1 VTRRVTVPFRAGA
14 GFLYWGDAGRGAARR
29 GGPTRLEAEPDLIAR
44 ARHDRAAFAA
54 LYDLYV
60 ARVYAFCAVH
70 SASREEAEDLTAQTF
85 ERALGAIGRYEER
98 GAPFS
103 AWLLRIAANAAA
115 NRARRPAAIPLHAER
130 SDGTTRARAD
140 ETAVDEA
147 AEEWVGEWLCA
158 DWIEEHLAALPAD
171 GQRVVQL
178 RFYDDLSFDAV
189 AAAMGRSEG
198 AVKQLLRR
206 TLTALRAR
214 IQEEDRRDG
223 YA

>member
-1 VTRRVTVPFRAGA
+1 M
-14 GFLYWGDAGRGAARR
+14 
-29 GGPTRLEAEPDLIAR
+29 R
-44 ARHDRAAFAA
+44 ARHDRAAFAT

-60 ARVYAFCAVH
+60 ARVYAFCAIH
-70 SASREEAEDLTAQTF
+70 SAGREEAEDLTAQTF
-85 ERALGAIGRYEER
+85 ARALDAIGRYEDLTAQTFARALDAIGRYEER

-115 NRARRPAAIPLHAER
+115 NRARRPVAVSLHAER
-130 SDGTTRARAD
+130 AAGATRSRK
-140 ETAVDEA
+140 DEA
-147 AEEWVGEWLCA
+147 VVGETEEEWVEEWLRA
-158 DWIEEHLAALPAD
+158 DWIEDHLAALPPD
-171 GQRVVQL
+171 GRRVVQL

-206 TLTALRAR
+206 TLTTLRGR
-214 IQEEDRRDG
+214 IEEEGRRDG

>member
-1 VTRRVTVPFRAGA
+1 MTRQEAG
-14 GFLYWGDAGRGAARR
+14 
-29 GGPTRLEAEPDLIAR
+29 PELIAR

-85 ERALGAIGRYEER
+85 ARALGAIGRYEER

-103 AWLLRIAANAAA
+103 AWLLRIAANAAI
-115 NRARRPAAIPLHAER
+115 NRGRRPAAVPLHR
-130 SDGTTRARAD
+130 GTSGDGGDGDAAAVLEVEDTRA
-140 ETAVDEA
+140 EGWVDEW
-147 AEEWVGEWLCA
+147 ERA
-158 DWIEEHLAALPAD
+158 DWIEEHLAALSVD
-171 GQRVVQL
+171 GQRVVRL

-189 AAAMGRSEG
+189 AARMDRSEG

-206 TLTALRAR
+206 TLTALRGR
-214 IQEEDRRDG
+214 IQEEEGRRDG
-223 YA
+223 DG

>member
-1 VTRRVTVPFRAGA
+1 MTRRVTVPFRAGA

-115 NRARRPAAIPLHAER
+115 NRARRPATIPLHAEHADGATR
-130 SDGTTRARAD
+130 SPA
-140 ETAVDEA
+140 DEA
-147 AEEWVGEWLCA
+147 AADAPESWVEEWVCA
-158 DWIEEHLAALPAD
+158 DWIEDHLAALPAD
-171 GQRVVQL
+171 QRRVVQL

-206 TLTALRAR
+206 TLVALHGR
-214 IQEEDRRDG
+214 IQQEGSRDG

>member
-1 VTRRVTVPFRAGA
+1 M
-14 GFLYWGDAGRGAARR
+14 
-29 GGPTRLEAEPDLIAR
+29 IAR
-44 ARHDRAAFAA
+44 ARHDHAAFAA

-103 AWLLRIAANAAA
+103 AWLLRIAANAAV
-115 NRARRPAAIPLHAER
+115 NRGRRWAAVPLSRAGTAG
-130 SDGTTRARAD
+130 DGDAAAAPEVEDTRAAGW
-140 ETAVDEA
+140 VDEW
-147 AEEWVGEWLCA
+147 ERA
-158 DWIEEHLAALPAD
+158 DWIEEHLAALSAD
-171 GQRVVQL
+171 GQQVVRL

-189 AAAMGRSEG
+189 AAQMGRSEG

-206 TLTALRAR
+206 TLTALRGR
-214 IQEEDRRDG
+214 IQQEEGRRDG
-223 YA
+223 DG

>member
-1 VTRRVTVPFRAGA
+1 
-14 GFLYWGDAGRGAARR
+14 
-29 GGPTRLEAEPDLIAR
+29 
-44 ARHDRAAFAA
+44 
-54 LYDLYV
+54 V

-70 SASREEAEDLTAQTF
+70 STSREEAEDLTAQTF
-85 ERALGAIGRYEER
+85 ERALGAIARYEER

-115 NRARRPAAIPLHAER
+115 NRARRPATIPLHAEHADGATR
-130 SDGTTRARAD
+130 SPA
-140 ETAVDEA
+140 DEA
-147 AEEWVGEWLCA
+147 AADAPESWVEEWVCA
-158 DWIEEHLAALPAD
+158 DWIEDHLAALPAD
-171 GQRVVQL
+171 QRRVVQL

-206 TLTALRAR
+206 TLVALHGR
-214 IQEEDRRDG
+214 IQQEGSRDG

>member
-1 VTRRVTVPFRAGA
+1 MIV
-14 GFLYWGDAGRGAARR
+14 
-29 GGPTRLEAEPDLIAR
+29 R

-70 SASREEAEDLTAQTF
+70 SASKEEAEDLTAQTF
-85 ERALGAIGRYEER
+85 EQALRAIGRYEER
-98 GAPFS
+98 GQPFS

-115 NRARRPAAIPLHAER
+115 NRARRPAAVPLHSTGTADADVAAAGDTPAE
-130 SDGTTRARAD
+130 SW
-140 ETAVDEA
+140 V
-147 AEEWVGEWLCA
+147 AEWERA

-171 GQRVVQL
+171 QRWVVRL
-178 RFYDDLSFDAV
+178 RFYDDLGFGDV
-189 AAAMGRSEG
+189 ATAMDRSEG

-214 IQEEDRRDG
+214 IVAEARRDG
-223 YA
+223 

>member
-1 VTRRVTVPFRAGA
+1 MG
-14 GFLYWGDAGRGAARR
+14 RR
-29 GGPTRLEAEPDLIAR
+29 GGATRQEAGPELIAR

-103 AWLLRIAANAAA
+103 AWLLRIAANAAI
-115 NRARRPAAIPLHAER
+115 NRGRRPADVPLSRA
-130 SDGTTRARAD
+130 GTSGDADAGAAPAVEDTR
-140 ETAVDEA
+140 
-147 AEEWVGEWLCA
+147 AEEWVDEWERA
-158 DWIEEHLAALPAD
+158 DWIEEHLATLSAD
-171 GQRVVQL
+171 GQRVVRL
-178 RFYDDLSFDAV
+178 RFYDDLSFDDV
-189 AAAMGRSEG
+189 AARMDRSEG

-206 TLTALRAR
+206 TLTALRGH
-214 IQEEDRRDG
+214 IQEEEGRRDG
-223 YA
+223 YG